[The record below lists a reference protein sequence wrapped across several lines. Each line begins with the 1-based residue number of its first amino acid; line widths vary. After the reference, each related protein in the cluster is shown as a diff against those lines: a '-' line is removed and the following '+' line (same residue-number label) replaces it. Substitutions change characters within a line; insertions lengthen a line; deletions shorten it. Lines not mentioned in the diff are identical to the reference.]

1 MGETGN
7 GGARGVG
14 RCMTAMAGRALLVMA
29 AVLVAA
35 WAHAVPAAA
44 QGAKPTPA
52 SAQGG
57 QPDQTPDA
65 VVRALYQHYF
75 DTAPE
80 TVVSFDYSD
89 PATAKSYFDPALAKL
104 MVADAKRA
112 APHLDFDPFI
122 DGQDFELSPVTYQT
136 KTVSRGEALVTAQF
150 LNFDETKSIVYKV
163 VRTGAGWRIADV
175 QWGGGRETL
184 RALLAKAG
192 K

>member
-1 MGETGN
+1 
-7 GGARGVG
+7 
-14 RCMTAMAGRALLVMA
+14 MTAMAGRALLVMA